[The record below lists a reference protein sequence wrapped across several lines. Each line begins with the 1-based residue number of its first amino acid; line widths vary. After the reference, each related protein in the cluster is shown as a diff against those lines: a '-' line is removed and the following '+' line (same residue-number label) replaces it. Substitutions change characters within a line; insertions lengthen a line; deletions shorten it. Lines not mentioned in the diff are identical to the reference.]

1 MGIDYVSKAS
11 SHLSHSVTVCARDS
25 LTQHQMCKVHDDLD
39 EPRMIVLNEMEEI
52 IGDIL
57 RKQWVKTEATSQR
70 VK

>member
-11 SHLSHSVTVCARDS
+11 SRLSYFVTICARDS